1 MLVIK
6 YLRNRHLTGPSI
18 ERDEIVELLP
28 FKMQLCLTNLA
39 AEFINEKVCYCW
51 NQHKLADR
59 GE

>member
-6 YLRNRHLTGPSI
+6 YLRNRHLTSSSI
-18 ERDEIVELLP
+18 ERNEIVVSLP
-28 FKMQLCLTNLA
+28 FEMQLCLMNLGA
-39 AEFINEKVCYCW
+39 GFIKEKVCYCW